1 MTKSFTLHDLP
12 KEERPRERLVKFG
25 EQALSAQELLQ
36 LVLGR
41 GIGGESVAVT
51 AQKLL
56 SQFGSLEK
64 LSEASVE
71 ELSSVKGI
79 GLAKAAQIKAA
90 CEIGRRISTQ
100 TPSYKSKELTD
111 PEKVF
116 KFMRSRVK
124 DYHKEHFYMIAL
136 NTRNLTVSEVSIGTL
151 DSSLVHPR
159 EVFSE
164 AIKSKAASVIFIHN
178 HPSGDPKPSEDDLVI
193 TKKLIKAG
201 EILGI
206 VVTDHII
213 ITRNNYFS
221 LKDQGLI

>member
-1 MTKSFTLHDLP
+1 
-12 KEERPRERLVKFG
+12 
-25 EQALSAQELLQ
+25 
-36 LVLGR
+36 
-41 GIGGESVAVT
+41 
-51 AQKLL
+51 
-56 SQFGSLEK
+56 
-64 LSEASVE
+64 
-71 ELSSVKGI
+71 
-79 GLAKAAQIKAA
+79 
-90 CEIGRRISTQ
+90 
-100 TPSYKSKELTD
+100 
-111 PEKVF
+111 
-116 KFMRSRVK
+116 
-124 DYHKEHFYMIAL
+124 MIAL

-206 VVTDHII
+206 AVTDHII